1 MLAKQNEVCS
11 VKLIVCFQLHHFKFL
26 CFFLNFSPLV
36 SSVNFHTDHFVSSA
50 VHAAVGYLE
59 SNTNKCRIVVVSGQ
73 KENQV
78 IVHAGNQAY
87 YGSRLDLD
95 VLNSN

>member
-1 MLAKQNEVCS
+1 
-11 VKLIVCFQLHHFKFL
+11 
-26 CFFLNFSPLV
+26 
-36 SSVNFHTDHFVSSA
+36 
-50 VHAAVGYLE
+50 VGYLE
-59 SNTNKCRIVVVSGQ
+59 SNKNKCRIVVVSGQ

-78 IVHAGNQAY
+78 IVHAGNQTY